1 MIYLKIKHLSKT
13 KENAD
18 IFSKNDMFVE
28 VIYGNKIRRTMTLWN
43 NNEPIWN
50 EIFLFTKTEFDV
62 ITLVVKDD
70 DVWSK
75 DEELLR
81 IEIPL
86 HYQKI
91 KSVTQEGLSIDIGN
105 VFYKARVINYKNKRK
120 IDEQNDEIV
129 ELQDTLGDFKI
140 TTGEL
145 RESLDKVSN
154 EKIILSKKIIEIQ
167 KIIGQSK

>member
-1 MIYLKIKHLSKT
+1 
-13 KENAD
+13 
-18 IFSKNDMFVE
+18 
-28 VIYGNKIRRTMTLWN
+28 MTLWN

-140 TTGEL
+140 TTSEL